1 MSAASPFTD
10 GLATGVLRYQRC
22 DACGQASTGQRFA
35 CTACGSPRLAWH
47 DSAGTGTVWS
57 VSTVH
62 RAPTDAWRAEVPYVL
77 VLVTLDEG
85 PRVMGHGAHG
95 APGLVIGQ
103 RVRAEPVSLAGAI
116 LVQFVPTPPSQD

>member
-1 MSAASPFTD
+1 MTAASPFTD

-22 DACGQASTGQRFA
+22 AACGQANTGQRFA
-35 CTACGSPRLAWH
+35 CTTCGSPRLAWH

-62 RAPTDAWRAEVPYVL
+62 RAPTEAWRAEVPYTL

-85 PRVMGHGAHG
+85 PRVMGHGV
-95 APGLVIGQ
+95 PGLVIGQ
-103 RVRAEPVSLAGAI
+103 QVRAQPVTLAGQG
-116 LVQFVPTPPSQD
+116 LVRFVPAPAGGD

>member
-1 MSAASPFTD
+1 MTAASPFTD

-22 DACGQASTGQRFA
+22 TACGQAVTGQRFA

-62 RAPTDAWRAEVPYVL
+62 RAPTEAWRAEAPYTL

-85 PRVMGHGAHG
+85 PRVMGHGV
-95 APGLVIGQ
+95 PGLAIGQ
-103 RVRAEPVSLAGAI
+103 RVRADPVVLAGQA
-116 LVQFVPTPPSQD
+116 LVRFVPM